1 MLNAARFVDRDM
13 LLRYHWG
20 HGVGHVYS
28 HVTRAEATSSGNA
41 VSTPANTHM
50 PISDPA
56 DVELD
61 VDISDD
67 AEALEDWEDCDS
79 DSNDTES
86 DDRLDEAF
94 KSDVGSGEED
104 LIDLSP
110 DSESIHPGIDTL
122 EYDDY
127 RY

>member
-1 MLNAARFVDRDM
+1 MLNVARFVDRDM
-13 LLRYHWG
+13 LLHYHWG

-28 HVTRAEATSSGNA
+28 HVTQAEATSSSNA
-41 VSTPANTHM
+41 VSMPADTHM
-50 PISDPA
+50 PISDLA
-56 DVELD
+56 DVKLD

-67 AEALEDWEDCDS
+67 AKALEDWEDCDS

-86 DDRLDEAF
+86 DDCLDEAF
-94 KSDVGSGEED
+94 KSDVGSEEED

-110 DSESIHPGIDTL
+110 DSASIHPGIDTL

>member
-1 MLNAARFVDRDM
+1 MIVK
-13 LLRYHWG
+13 WQ
-20 HGVGHVYS
+20 
-28 HVTRAEATSSGNA
+28 
-41 VSTPANTHM
+41 
-50 PISDPA
+50 
-56 DVELD
+56 
-61 VDISDD
+61 
-67 AEALEDWEDCDS
+67 ALEDWEDCDS

-86 DDRLDEAF
+86 DDHLDEAF